1 MTDYAV
7 VGSSRSKNLKM
18 FLHTHTKIMIK
29 YWDTNLLN
37 LEKDA
42 PGPLYLLNNTIAIE
56 VYGHTILNSPNLV

>member
-1 MTDYAV
+1 
-7 VGSSRSKNLKM
+7 
-18 FLHTHTKIMIK
+18 MIK

-56 VYGHTILNSPNLV
+56 VYGHTILNSPNLI